1 MSFVFNFDTDV
12 GKDDIKEIFERFDKH
27 SGGEDDQENGG
38 GDDGL
43 DSGEFQDM
51 ILSFAGEKAHE

>member
-1 MSFVFNFDTDV
+1 MSFVFNFETDV
-12 GKDDIKEIFERFDKH
+12 GKDDIKDIFEKFNTH
-27 SGGEDDQENGG
+27 SGEDEENGG
-38 GDDGL
+38 EDGL